1 MSCIL
6 YYSNQCENSRKLLQT
21 VAKGS
26 AHKDIHFMCID
37 KRIRVGNAWYIVLE
51 NGERVILPPQVD
63 RVPALLLLAD
73 GHKILFGEQI
83 KQYLQ
88 PRIVVA
94 NNAATQNN
102 GEPFAFS
109 IYKDCMGGYGV
120 TSDNFSFLDQS
131 SEELSAKGSGGLRQM
146 YNYATI
152 DFNDN
157 INTPAEDYV
166 PDKVGSIS
174 MEQLQ
179 QKRNSEVSAGGGVA
193 GGANAQFQQQQ
204 QQQRNFYPPEMQQ
217 QRQQQQQ
224 QQQQQQYQQ
233 QQQQQYQQRI
243 R

>member
-6 YYSNQCENSRKLLQT
+6 YYSNQCENSKRILQT
-21 VAKGS
+21 VSKGTV
-26 AHKDIHFMCID
+26 HKDIHFMCID
-37 KRIRVGNAWYIVLE
+37 KRVKVGNAWYIVLE

-109 IYKDCMGGYGV
+109 IYKDCLGGHGV

-131 SEELSAKGSGGLRQM
+131 SEELSAKGNGGLRQM

-152 DFNDN
+152 DFHDK
-157 INTPAEDYV
+157 IHTPAEDYV
-166 PDKVGSIS
+166 PDKIGNIS

-179 QKRNSEVSAGGGVA
+179 QKRNTDVGTGP
-193 GGANAQFQQQQ
+193 GANAQFQQQQ
-204 QQQRNFYPPEMQQ
+204 QQQRNFYPPEL
-217 QRQQQQQ
+217 QQQQQ
-224 QQQQQQYQQ
+224 QQHQQQHQQQQF
-233 QQQQQYQQRI
+233 QR
-243 R
+243 RN

>member
-6 YYSNQCENSRKLLQT
+6 YYSNQCENSKRILQT
-21 VAKGS
+21 VSKGTV
-26 AHKDIHFMCID
+26 HKDIHFMCID
-37 KRIRVGNAWYIVLE
+37 KRVKMGNAWYIVLE

-109 IYKDCMGGYGV
+109 IYKDCLGGHGV

-146 YNYATI
+146 YNYASI
-152 DFNDN
+152 DFHDK
-157 INTPAEDYV
+157 IHTPAEDYV
-166 PDKVGSIS
+166 PDKIGNIS

-179 QKRNSEVSAGGGVA
+179 QKRNTDVGSGSGP
-193 GGANAQFQQQQ
+193 GANAQFQQQQ
-204 QQQRNFYPPEMQQ
+204 QQQRNFYPPEL
-217 QRQQQQQ
+217 QQ
-224 QQQQQQYQQ
+224 QQQQQQYQR
-233 QQQQQYQQRI
+233 RI
-243 R
+243 

>member
-1 MSCIL
+1 
-6 YYSNQCENSRKLLQT
+6 
-21 VAKGS
+21 
-26 AHKDIHFMCID
+26 MCID
-37 KRIRVGNAWYIVLE
+37 KRVKVGNVWYIVLE

-109 IYKDCMGGYGV
+109 IYKDCLGGHGV

-152 DFNDN
+152 DFHDK
-157 INTPAEDYV
+157 IHTPAEDYV
-166 PDKVGSIS
+166 PDKIGNIS

-179 QKRNSEVSAGGGVA
+179 QKRNTDVGPGP
-193 GGANAQFQQQQ
+193 GANAQFQQQQ
-204 QQQRNFYPPEMQQ
+204 QQQRNFYPPELQQ
-217 QRQQQQQ
+217 QHQQQQF
-224 QQQQQQYQQ
+224 
-233 QQQQQYQQRI
+233 QR
-243 R
+243 RN

>member
-21 VAKGS
+21 ISKGS
-26 AHKDIHFMCID
+26 AHKDIHFICID
-37 KRIRVGNAWYIVLE
+37 KRVRVGNAWYIVLE

-83 KQYLQ
+83 KDYIQ

-94 NNAATQNN
+94 NNAATHNN

-109 IYKDCMGGYGV
+109 IYKDCMGGHGV

-131 SEELSAKGSGGLRQM
+131 SDELSAKGSGGLRQM
-146 YNYATI
+146 YNYAAI
-152 DFNDN
+152 DFADN
-157 INTPAEDYV
+157 IHTPDEDYV
-166 PDKVGSIS
+166 PDKVGNIS

-179 QKRNSEVSAGGGVA
+179 QKRSSDV

-204 QQQRNFYPPEMQQ
+204 QQQRNFVPPEHQH
-217 QRQQQQQ
+217 QQQQQ
-224 QQQQQQYQQ
+224 QQQQQ
-233 QQQQQYQQRI
+233 RM

>member
-6 YYSNQCENSRKLLQT
+6 YYSNQCENSKRILQT
-21 VAKGS
+21 VSKGT

-37 KRIRVGNAWYIVLE
+37 KRVKVGNAWYIVLE

-109 IYKDCMGGYGV
+109 IYKDCLGGHGV

-152 DFNDN
+152 DFHDK
-157 INTPAEDYV
+157 IHTPAEDYV
-166 PDKVGSIS
+166 PDKIGNIS

-179 QKRNSEVSAGGGVA
+179 QKRNTDVGPGP
-193 GGANAQFQQQQ
+193 GANAQFQQQQ
-204 QQQRNFYPPEMQQ
+204 QQQRNFYPPELQQ
-217 QRQQQQQ
+217 QHQQQQF
-224 QQQQQQYQQ
+224 
-233 QQQQQYQQRI
+233 QR
-243 R
+243 RN

>member
-6 YYSNQCENSRKLLQT
+6 YYSNQCENSKRILQT
-21 VAKGS
+21 VSKGTV
-26 AHKDIHFMCID
+26 HKDIHFMCID
-37 KRIRVGNAWYIVLE
+37 KRVKVGNAWYIVLE

-94 NNAATQNN
+94 NNAATHNN

-109 IYKDCMGGYGV
+109 IYKDCLGGHGV

-152 DFNDN
+152 DFHDK
-157 INTPAEDYV
+157 IHTPAEDYV
-166 PDKVGSIS
+166 PDKIGNIS

-179 QKRNSEVSAGGGVA
+179 QKRNTDVGPGP
-193 GGANAQFQQQQ
+193 GANAQFQQQQ
-204 QQQRNFYPPEMQQ
+204 QQQRNFYPPELQQ
-217 QRQQQQQ
+217 QHQQQQF
-224 QQQQQQYQQ
+224 
-233 QQQQQYQQRI
+233 QR
-243 R
+243 RN

>member
-6 YYSNQCENSRKLLQT
+6 YYSNQCENSKRILQT
-21 VAKGS
+21 VSKGTV
-26 AHKDIHFMCID
+26 HKDIHFMCID
-37 KRIRVGNAWYIVLE
+37 KRVKVGNVWYIVLE

-109 IYKDCMGGYGV
+109 IYKDCLGGHGV

-152 DFNDN
+152 DFHDK
-157 INTPAEDYV
+157 IHTPAEDYV
-166 PDKVGSIS
+166 PDKIGNIS

-179 QKRNSEVSAGGGVA
+179 QKRNTDVGPGP
-193 GGANAQFQQQQ
+193 GANAQFQQQQ
-204 QQQRNFYPPEMQQ
+204 QQQRNFYPPELQQ
-217 QRQQQQQ
+217 QHQQQQF
-224 QQQQQQYQQ
+224 
-233 QQQQQYQQRI
+233 QR
-243 R
+243 RN

>member
-6 YYSNQCENSRKLLQT
+6 YYSNQCENSKRILQT
-21 VAKGS
+21 VSKGTV
-26 AHKDIHFMCID
+26 HKDIHFMCID
-37 KRIRVGNAWYIVLE
+37 KRVKVGNAWYIVLE

-109 IYKDCMGGYGV
+109 IYKDCLGGHGV

-152 DFNDN
+152 DFHDK
-157 INTPAEDYV
+157 IHTPAEDYV
-166 PDKVGSIS
+166 PDKIGNIS

-179 QKRNSEVSAGGGVA
+179 QKRNTDVGPGP
-193 GGANAQFQQQQ
+193 GANAQFQQQQ
-204 QQQRNFYPPEMQQ
+204 QQQRNFYPPELQQ
-217 QRQQQQQ
+217 QHQQQQF
-224 QQQQQQYQQ
+224 
-233 QQQQQYQQRI
+233 QR
-243 R
+243 RN